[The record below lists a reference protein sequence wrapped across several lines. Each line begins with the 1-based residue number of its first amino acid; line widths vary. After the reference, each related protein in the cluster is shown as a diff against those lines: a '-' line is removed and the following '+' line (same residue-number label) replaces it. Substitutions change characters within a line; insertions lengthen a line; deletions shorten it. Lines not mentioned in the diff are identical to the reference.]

1 MFEYDD
7 ERKAWGAR
15 HHPFTAP
22 KEGHEDLFER
32 DPGRALAKAYDVVL
46 NGWEIGGGSVRI
58 HKADVQA
65 KVFGALKISPEDQR
79 RKFGFLLDALS
90 YGAPPHGGIA
100 FGLDRM
106 VAMMAGVEQIRD
118 VIAFPKTQRGQDLLV
133 DAPSP
138 ATEQQLRDLHIRLR
152 AADAAPGPGA

>member
-1 MFEYDD
+1 
-7 ERKAWGAR
+7 
-15 HHPFTAP
+15 
-22 KEGHEDLFER
+22 
-32 DPGRALAKAYDVVL
+32 
-46 NGWEIGGGSVRI
+46 
-58 HKADVQA
+58 VQA

-100 FGLDRM
+100 FGLDRI

-138 ATEQQLRDLHIRLR
+138 ATEQQLRDLHIRVR
-152 AADAAPGPGA
+152 ASDSVRPAG